1 MNFKFE
7 GKRGDEHDTK
17 TTMNLPAMNDQLC
30 YRNSV
35 RVKIIV
41 QVIVVAQRL
50 KKDKVRNTQWRLSSF
65 TKFTII
71 QLKTLITKL
80 VPTIIKASLRDVERY
95 DESKSM
101 VKVGTASV
109 SSDTATVNTETTK
122 PTQREHKNE
131 LRMIT
136 FLAAG
141 AWDMVCVLVTEVR
154 DQGELHL

>member
-1 MNFKFE
+1 M
-7 GKRGDEHDTK
+7 
-17 TTMNLPAMNDQLC
+17 
-30 YRNSV
+30 
-35 RVKIIV
+35 
-41 QVIVVAQRL
+41 
-50 KKDKVRNTQWRLSSF
+50 
-65 TKFTII
+65 
-71 QLKTLITKL
+71 KTLITKL

-141 AWDMVCVLVTEVR
+141 A
-154 DQGELHL
+154 

>member
-7 GKRGDEHDTK
+7 GTRGDERDKK

-35 RVKIIV
+35 RVKVIV

-50 KKDKVRNTQWRLSSF
+50 KKNKVRDKQSRLSPF
-65 TKFTII
+65 AKFTII

-95 DESKSM
+95 EESKSM

-122 PTQREHKNE
+122 PTQREQKNE

-136 FLAAG
+136 FLAVG
-141 AWDMVCVLVTEVR
+141 A
-154 DQGELHL
+154 